1 VKQLVE
7 ISTNEASTNDQ
18 TNRKQLPDSRR
29 ITMALPANVTT
40 GTWTLDPSH
49 SEIGFT
55 VRHAGISKV
64 RGQFTD
70 AAATLDLA
78 ENVTDS
84 KVNASIKTASFD
96 SGDANRDGH
105 VRGEDFFDVKTFPE
119 ISFVSNTIVPKG
131 DAYELQGDLT
141 IKGITRPVA
150 LETEFNG
157 VAVDPF
163 GNTRAGLSAETTISR
178 KDFGLTWNAVL
189 EAGGVL
195 VSDKVAIN
203 LELAFIAPAA

>member
-1 VKQLVE
+1 
-7 ISTNEASTNDQ
+7 
-18 TNRKQLPDSRR
+18 
-29 ITMALPANVTT
+29 MALPADVTT
-40 GTWTLDPSH
+40 GTWTLDISH
-49 SEIGFT
+49 SEISFT

-64 RGQFTD
+64 RGQFKE
-70 AAATLDLA
+70 AEATLELA
-78 ENVTDS
+78 DNVADS
-84 KVNASIKTASFD
+84 KVSASIKTASFD

-105 VRGEDFFDVKTFPE
+105 VRGEDFFDVEQFPE
-119 ISFVSNTIVPKG
+119 ISFVSKSIVPSG
-131 DAYELQGDLT
+131 DAYELQGELT
-141 IKGITRPVA
+141 IKGVTRSVA

-163 GNTRAGLSAETTISR
+163 GNTRAGLSAGTTISR
-178 KDFGLTWNAVL
+178 KDFGLTWNAAI

>member
-1 VKQLVE
+1 
-7 ISTNEASTNDQ
+7 
-18 TNRKQLPDSRR
+18 
-29 ITMALPANVTT
+29 MALPANITT
-40 GTWTLDPSH
+40 GTWTLDNSH

-70 AAATLDLA
+70 AVATLDLA
-78 ENVTDS
+78 GNVADS
-84 KVNASIKTASFD
+84 KVNATIQTASFD
-96 SGDANRDGH
+96 SGDVNRDGH
-105 VRGEDFFDVKTFPE
+105 VRGEDFFDVEKFPE
-119 ISFVSNTIVPKG
+119 ISFVSNAIVPKG

-141 IKGITRPVA
+141 ITGVTRPVA
-150 LETEFNG
+150 LETELHG

-163 GNTRAGLSAETTISR
+163 GNTRAGLTAETTISR

>member
-1 VKQLVE
+1 
-7 ISTNEASTNDQ
+7 
-18 TNRKQLPDSRR
+18 
-29 ITMALPANVTT
+29 MALPADVTT
-40 GTWTLDPSH
+40 GTWTLDNSH
-49 SEIGFT
+49 SEISFT

-64 RGQFTD
+64 RGQFKD
-70 AAATLDLA
+70 AEATLDLA
-78 ENVTDS
+78 ENVADS
-84 KVNASIKTASFD
+84 KVSASIKTASFD

-105 VRGEDFFDVKTFPE
+105 VRGEDFFDVEQFPE
-119 ISFVSNTIVPKG
+119 ISFVSKSIVPSG
-131 DAYELQGDLT
+131 DAYELQGELT
-141 IKGITRPVA
+141 IKGVTRSVA

-157 VAVDPF
+157 VAIDPF

-189 EAGGVL
+189 DAGGVL

>member
-1 VKQLVE
+1 
-7 ISTNEASTNDQ
+7 
-18 TNRKQLPDSRR
+18 
-29 ITMALPANVTT
+29 MALPSNVTT
-40 GTWTLDPSH
+40 GPWTLDNSH

-70 AAATLDLA
+70 ADATLELA
-78 ENVTDS
+78 ENVSDS
-84 KVNASIKTASFD
+84 RVAATIKTASFD

-105 VRGEDFFDVKTFPE
+105 VRGEDFFDVENFPE
-119 ISFVSNTIVPKG
+119 MSFVSTAIVPKG
-131 DAYELQGDLT
+131 EDYELHGDLT
-141 IKGITRPVA
+141 IKGVTRSVA
-150 LETEFNG
+150 LAAEFNG

-163 GNTRAGLSAETTISR
+163 GATRAGVTAETTISR
-178 KDFGLTWNAVL
+178 KDFGLTWNAML

>member
-1 VKQLVE
+1 MSLP
-7 ISTNEASTNDQ
+7 TN
-18 TNRKQLPDSRR
+18 L
-29 ITMALPANVTT
+29 TT
-40 GTWTLDPSH
+40 GTWTLDSSH

-64 RGQFTD
+64 RGQFKEAT
-70 AAATLDLA
+70 ATLDLA
-78 ENVTDS
+78 DNVAES
-84 KVNASIKTASFD
+84 KVNATIQTASFD
-96 SGDANRDGH
+96 SGDVNRDGH
-105 VRGEDFFDVKTFPE
+105 VRGEDFFDVEKFPE
-119 ISFVSNTIVPKG
+119 ISFVSNGIVPKG
-131 DAYELQGDLT
+131 DGYELQGDLT
-141 IKGITRPVA
+141 IKGVTRPVA

-157 VAVDPF
+157 AAVDPF
-163 GNTRAGLSAETTISR
+163 GNTRAGVTAETTISR

>member
-1 VKQLVE
+1 
-7 ISTNEASTNDQ
+7 
-18 TNRKQLPDSRR
+18 
-29 ITMALPANVTT
+29 MALPANLTT
-40 GTWTLDPSH
+40 GTWTLDSSH

-64 RGQFTD
+64 RGQFKEAD
-70 AAATLDLA
+70 ATLDLA
-78 ENVTDS
+78 EDVADS
-84 KVNASIKTASFD
+84 KVNATIKTASFD

-105 VRGEDFFDVKTFPE
+105 VRGEDFFDVEKFPE
-119 ISFVSNTIVPKG
+119 ISFVSNAIVPKG

-141 IKGITRPVA
+141 IKGVTRPVA
-150 LETEFNG
+150 LETELNG

-163 GNTRAGLSAETTISR
+163 GNTRAGLTAETTISR